1 MNLIKPASFVNHVV
15 KVPCSK
21 SHAQRAIALALC
33 TKGTSIIKD
42 LSDCEDIAAAIS
54 IVKSCGAS
62 IQWKNKDLIISS
74 SGINLKPNQVINCKE
89 SGFLCR
95 MFTSLLAIQKKPFEI
110 NGTGSLLQR
119 EMHFFEQ
126 HYPVL
131 KTQIKTN
138 KNKLPFKVKGPIIP
152 IDIELDASSSSQ
164 YISGLIFAYASQN
177 ISGLKIHLKNPVSI
191 GYIDLSIQVA
201 NLFGANIQRNECTI
215 FFGKGDLKPTDI
227 TIDGDW
233 SAGAFWLVAGAI
245 YGKMNVFGL
254 NVDSMQA
261 DKQILVAL
269 KQFGASMDIHK
280 EHIMFQKKETKA
292 IEFDATNCP
301 DLFPPLAVLCSKSD
315 GISKIHGIERLY
327 NKESNRCQ
335 TLISEFKK
343 FGIHL
348 WTEKN
353 TMFIEGNPQIKTPKQ
368 VINSHND
375 HRISMAA
382 SILGIGCN
390 EGIEIDDYN
399 CVNKSYSSFYE
410 DLSKLYI

>member
-1 MNLIKPASFVNHVV
+1 
-15 KVPCSK
+15 
-21 SHAQRAIALALC
+21 
-33 TKGTSIIKD
+33 
-42 LSDCEDIAAAIS
+42 
-54 IVKSCGAS
+54 
-62 IQWKNKDLIISS
+62 
-74 SGINLKPNQVINCKE
+74 
-89 SGFLCR
+89 
-95 MFTSLLAIQKKPFEI
+95 
-110 NGTGSLLQR
+110 
-119 EMHFFEQ
+119 
-126 HYPVL
+126 
-131 KTQIKTN
+131 
-138 KNKLPFKVKGPIIP
+138 
-152 IDIELDASSSSQ
+152 
-164 YISGLIFAYASQN
+164 
-177 ISGLKIHLKNPVSI
+177 
-191 GYIDLSIQVA
+191 
-201 NLFGANIQRNECTI
+201 
-215 FFGKGDLKPTDI
+215 
-227 TIDGDW
+227 
-233 SAGAFWLVAGAI
+233 
-245 YGKMNVFGL
+245 MNVFGL
-254 NVDSMQA
+254 NVDSMQD
-261 DKQILVAL
+261 DKQILDAL
-269 KQFGASMDIHK
+269 KQFGASMDIQK
-280 EHIMFQKKETKA
+280 EHIMVQKKETKA

-390 EGIEIDDYN
+390 EGIKIDNYN

>member
-1 MNLIKPASFVNHVV
+1 MNQIKPVSSVNHVV
-15 KVPCSK
+15 RVPCSK

-33 TKGTSIIKD
+33 SKGTSRIKD

-54 IVKSCGAS
+54 IVESCGAS
-62 IQWKNKDLIISS
+62 IQWEKKDLIISS
-74 SGINLKPNQVINCKE
+74 SGINIQANQEVNCKE

-95 MFTSLLAIQKKPFEI
+95 MFTSLLAIQKNPFEI

-126 HYPVL
+126 HYPAL

-138 KNKLPFKVKGPIIP
+138 NNKLPFKVNGPICP
-152 IDIELDASSSSQ
+152 IDITIDASSSSQ

-177 ISGLKIHLKNPVSI
+177 VSNLKIHLKNPVSI

-201 NLFGANIQRNECTI
+201 NLFGASIQRNDCTI
-215 FFGKGDLKPTDI
+215 LFGQGEIKATDI

-245 YGKMNVFGL
+245 YGKMHVYGL
-254 NVDSMQA
+254 NVESMQA
-261 DKQILVAL
+261 DKQILDAL
-269 KQFGASMDIHK
+269 KQFGALMDIK
-280 EHIMFQKKETKA
+280 KDHIMVQKKETKA

-301 DLFPPLAVLCSKSD
+301 DLFPPLAVLCSKSN

-327 NKESNRCQ
+327 NKESNRCR
-335 TLISEFKK
+335 TLISELEK

-348 WTEKN
+348 WTENN

-375 HRISMAA
+375 HRICMAA
-382 SILGIGCN
+382 TILGIGCK
-390 EGIEIDDYN
+390 EAIEIDDYK
-399 CVNKSYSSFYE
+399 CVNKSYSGFYN
-410 DLSKLYI
+410 DINKLYI